1 MALLKKKDR
10 FIFNTHTL
18 AYEKAVIGWGAQIF
32 RFFSFLVA
40 ALIFSLII
48 STIYYKF
55 FDSPK
60 EKVLKAELNEMK
72 DQ

>member
-1 MALLKKKDR
+1 MALRKKEKY
-10 FIFNTHTL
+10 IFNTQTL
-18 AYEKAVIGWGAQIF
+18 RYEKAVVSWTTRIL
-32 RFFSFLVA
+32 RFLAFIVSALV
-40 ALIFSLII
+40 FSLAI

-60 EKVLKAELNEMK
+60 EKILKAELSAMQ